1 MATKQQLTDLALE
14 ALADG
19 SFDIASKLAAM
30 ARDADVKP
38 KQPTIQA
45 RPAQL
50 ELAPKIATDEE
61 VRTAIIEYVRSV
73 PIGDRLESKDVKIHL
88 ELVMGSRLDRSLN
101 NEASPRS
108 KWHRQQQKTL
118 EYLSRNRYIQTIC
131 RGGHSYIVNSHP

>member
-19 SFDIASKLAAM
+19 SFHIASKLAAM

-38 KQPTIQA
+38 KQPAVQS

-61 VRTAIIEYVRSV
+61 VRAVIIEYIRSI
-73 PIGDRLESKDVKIHL
+73 PIGDRFESIKIKKHL
-88 ELVMGSRLDRSLN
+88 ELTMGSRLDRSCN
-101 NEASPRS
+101 DEASSRV

-118 EYLSRNRYIQTIC
+118 EFLSRNRYIQTIQK
-131 RGGHSYIVNSHP
+131 GGHTYIVNGHP